1 MLAPA
6 PERSERLLG
15 APGERL
21 VDTLHGTLADAI
33 LDGRIG
39 AAGRLY
45 PNELASRFGVSP
57 TPVREALM
65 RLAAEGVIH
74 AVPRRGFHVRDL
86 SADEVRELWQVR
98 RGLET
103 LAVELAVARL
113 AAGEA
118 DLAPLRA
125 IERRLVA
132 LPPTV
137 SMREHVELNG
147 RFHEALI
154 GLAGNRLLLTLFE
167 SIRLRMVAALIKRG
181 QTAWHHRLAG
191 DTAEHRAIVAA
202 LAARDADAARA
213 AVARHVDRSLADAL
227 RDLAARDRARVKH
240 EPSNKTR
247 RRRRQ

>member
-6 PERSERLLG
+6 PDRTERLLG

-65 RLAAEGVIH
+65 RLAAEGFIH
-74 AVPRRGFHVRDL
+74 AVPRRGFHVREP
-86 SADEVRELWQVR
+86 SAEEVRDLWQVR

-103 LAVELAVARL
+103 LAAELAVERLRAGDADLAKLRALEARL
-113 AAGEA
+113 AAGA
-118 DLAPLRA
+118 
-125 IERRLVA
+125 RL
-132 LPPTV
+132 P
-137 SMREHVELNG
+137 MREHVELNG
-147 RFHEALI
+147 RFHETLI
-154 GLAGNRLLLTLFE
+154 ELSGNRLLASLFAA
-167 SIRLRMVAALIKRG
+167 IRLRLVGALIKRG
-181 QTAWHHRLAG
+181 HDGWRQRVAG

-202 LAARDADAARA
+202 LAAHDADAARR
-213 AVARHVDRSLADAL
+213 AVGGHVDRSLADAL
-227 RDLAARDRARVKH
+227 RDLAARGKRNSTDR
-240 EPSNKTR
+240 TR
-247 RRRRQ
+247 RRGP